1 MSIFFQNLVFPNPNP
16 NPKGFDW
23 LLESFKKKAKKINCE
38 MTNHVIKPPPFL
50 KNFRENQTF
59 FTWVIFLIVCSC

>member
-23 LLESFKKKAKKINCE
+23 LLESFLKKAKKINCE
-38 MTNHVIKPPPFL
+38 MTNHVIKPPPKRCDWL
-50 KNFRENQTF
+50 ER
-59 FTWVIFLIVCSC
+59 

>member
-16 NPKGFDW
+16 NPKGFDM

-38 MTNHVIKPPPFL
+38 MTNHVIKPPPYYSYVKYLQGILVDFH
-50 KNFRENQTF
+50 E
-59 FTWVIFLIVCSC
+59 